1 MKAKPGERQK
11 VIDQFDRWMKERRPD
26 AAGFVRVLL
35 CSNVNDP
42 DEFMSYAL
50 FADKETYDKN
60 SNDPVQHTWYEELRS
75 HLVGEPEWFDAT
87 LERQRVG

>member
-1 MKAKPGERQK
+1 MQAKPGQRQK
-11 VIDQFDRWMKERRPD
+11 IIDHFDRWMKERRPE

-50 FADKETYDKN
+50 FADKATYDKN
-60 SNDPVQHTWYEELRS
+60 SNDPVQGKWYDELRS
-75 HLVGEPEWFDAT
+75 YIVDDPEWFDGT